1 MPRLRRVP
9 SLRLNCFETDLF
21 RNMFVSRRICF
32 ETDLFR
38 DGFVSRRVCFET
50 CSFRDGFVSRRIC
63 FEMDLFR
70 DGFVSRQ
77 VRFETDLFQD
87 VMVSR
92 RICFETGKKGGGSKM
107 DGKKAVLS
115 LFSSATFFLPPILLP
130 SAFSPV
136 SKQTRLETIPS

>member
-21 RNMFVSRRICF
+21 RDGFVSRRTCFETDLFRDAFVSRHVRFETGLFRDEFVSRRICF
-32 ETDLFR
+32 ETDLVR
-38 DGFVSRRVCFET
+38 D
-50 CSFRDGFVSRRIC
+50 
-63 FEMDLFR
+63 
-70 DGFVSRQ
+70 
-77 VRFETDLFQD
+77 RF
-87 VMVSR
+87 VSR

-107 DGKKAVLS
+107 GGKKAVLS
-115 LFSSATFFLPPILLP
+115 LFSSRTLFLPPILLP

>member
-21 RNMFVSRRICF
+21 R
-32 ETDLFR
+32 
-38 DGFVSRRVCFET
+38 DGFVSRHVRFET

-63 FEMDLFR
+63 FETNLFR

-77 VRFETDLFQD
+77 VRFETDLFQGG
-87 VMVSR
+87 MVSR

-107 DGKKAVLS
+107 GGKKAVLS
-115 LFSSATFFLPPILLP
+115 LFSSRTLFLPPILLP

-136 SKQTRLETIPS
+136 SKQTRFETIPS